1 MCENSNVM
9 DKHEPFSVLMSV
21 YYKEKPEYIIECF
34 DSLLNQT
41 CLANEWVVVEDGP
54 LTKEIYDVLERYQE
68 KNPGLIKRVPLKE
81 NRGLGLALREGILYC
96 SNELIARMDTD
107 DIAKKNRFEKQLEE
121 FSKDSKLDICGSHII
136 EFEGTI
142 ENILSK
148 RKVPLTNDE
157 IVKYQRRRSAY
168 NHMTVMYKKSSVLKA
183 GNYEHAPLMEDDML
197 WTRMILSGCKGMNI
211 DDYLVCART
220 GKDMIARR
228 GGYSYFKK
236 YKNSRNKIYKT
247 GFISYWDYIYTILVQ
262 FVVALI
268 PRRMRMMLFL
278 KLLRKTGD
286 NE

>member
-1 MCENSNVM
+1 
-9 DKHEPFSVLMSV
+9 
-21 YYKEKPEYIIECF
+21 
-34 DSLLNQT
+34 
-41 CLANEWVVVEDGP
+41 
-54 LTKEIYDVLERYQE
+54 
-68 KNPGLIKRVPLKE
+68 
-81 NRGLGLALREGILYC
+81 
-96 SNELIARMDTD
+96 
-107 DIAKKNRFEKQLEE
+107 
-121 FSKDSKLDICGSHII
+121 
-136 EFEGTI
+136 
-142 ENILSK
+142 
-148 RKVPLTNDE
+148 
-157 IVKYQRRRSAY
+157 
-168 NHMTVMYKKSSVLKA
+168 MTVMYKKSSVIKA